1 MYQLTDFVPLAA
13 LHRGTLLESLHI
25 GATATV
31 DSTGEIVESHGL
43 ETMQIFPRSAVKP
56 LIALVMRRL
65 GVELEGAELAVTA
78 SSHYATPAH
87 LQLVA
92 NVLARYGFD
101 FDALR
106 CPAEWPKNGEA
117 ARAASQARPEFM
129 NCSGKHAGFLAA
141 AKINGW
147 STDDY
152 LNPEHPV
159 QRAVFE
165 GMREFS
171 GEEPINQTVDG
182 CGAPAYSISLS
193 GLARSVSRLM
203 LSQDPVL
210 AAMIANPWA
219 VSDKPN
225 SDARIASHG
234 YLTKIGAEGVFVIGA
249 HDGTGIAVKVADG
262 SPRASGSIA
271 LKLLRNRGLID
282 EASYSTLRHDID
294 PKVLGGGLPVGSLEV
309 LI

>member
-1 MYQLTDFVPLAA
+1 MYPTTDFAPLAA
-13 LHRGTLLESLHI
+13 LHRGSLLESLHI
-25 GATATV
+25 GAAVTV
-31 DSTGEIVESHGL
+31 DAAGASVESHGSAA
-43 ETMQIFPRSAVKP
+43 MQVYPRSAIKP
-56 LIALVMRRL
+56 LIALAMRRL
-65 GVELEGAELAVTA
+65 GVELAGAELAVTA
-78 SSHYATPAH
+78 ASHYATPAH
-87 LQLVA
+87 LALVEGA
-92 NVLARYGFD
+92 LARYGFG

-106 CPAEWPKNGEA
+106 CPAEWPKNSAA
-117 ARAASQARPEFM
+117 ARAVSQERPEYM

-141 AKINGW
+141 AKVNGW
-147 STDDY
+147 STEEY

-165 GMREFS
+165 ALREFS
-171 GEEPINQTVDG
+171 GEEPVNQTVDG
-182 CGAPAYSISLS
+182 CGAPAYSISLT
-193 GLARSVSRLM
+193 GLARSVSLLM
-203 LSQDPVL
+203 LSEDPVI

-219 VSDKPN
+219 VSDAPN
-225 SDARIASHG
+225 ADARIAAHG
-234 YLTKIGAEGVFVIGA
+234 YLTKIGAEGVFVLGA

-282 EASYSTLRHDID
+282 EVRYSALRHDID